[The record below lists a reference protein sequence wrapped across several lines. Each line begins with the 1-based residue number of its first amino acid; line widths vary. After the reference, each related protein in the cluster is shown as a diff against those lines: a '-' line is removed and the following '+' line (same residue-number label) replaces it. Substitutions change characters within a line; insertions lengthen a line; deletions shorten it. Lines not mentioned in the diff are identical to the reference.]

1 MLLAKLGGQPF
12 ETEVPL
18 PKFEPPPAAPAPLVD
33 LRNKVVALVTDGGLV
48 PTGNPDDIESRA
60 ATRFGV
66 YSIAGL
72 DRLTPQDYEVSHG
85 GYDNRYV
92 KADPNRLVPV
102 DAARALEKDGQIG
115 RLYDNYVVTTGLSN
129 PVQNSRRLGREIADH
144 LKQNGVDA
152 VILTST

>member
-1 MLLAKLGGQPF
+1 
-12 ETEVPL
+12 
-18 PKFEPPPAAPAPLVD
+18 
-33 LRNKVVALVTDGGLV
+33 VALVTDGGLV
-48 PTGNPDDIESRA
+48 PAGNPDGIESAA

-66 YSIAGL
+66 YSIAGR
-72 DRLTPQDYEVSHG
+72 DRLSPDEYEVSHG

-102 DAARALEKDGQIG
+102 DAARQLEKEGRIG
-115 RLYDNYVVTTGLSN
+115 KLHDAYIVTTGLTN

-144 LKQNGVDA
+144 LKQAGVDA